1 MMASTADRFRSTLA
15 SPLPGV
21 SAEAWERFYRLLA
34 VQPDNAVSRSGGLGS
49 YDLRPRRLVEIG
61 IGCNLRS
68 IRTDRR
74 GARVYVC
81 DFVAPLTREK
91 FLSNPVTQ
99 YCALSRSM
107 VAYHRALAEGD
118 IARPEGLSLAGALAL
133 LHVGGRGG
141 LKAWPDNLFPKT
153 HALLERV
160 RGVF

>member
-1 MMASTADRFRSTLA
+1 MSAVIARFRSTLA

-21 SAEAWERFYRLLA
+21 SPEAWERFYRLLA
-34 VQPDNAVSRSGGLGS
+34 VQPDNAVSPSGGLGS

-68 IRTDRR
+68 VRTDRQ
-74 GARVYVC
+74 GGRVYAC
-81 DFVAPLTREK
+81 DFVAPLTQEK

-107 VAYHRALAEGD
+107 VAYHRALTEGE
-118 IARPEGLSLAGALAL
+118 IEKPEGLSLAGALAL

-153 HALLERV
+153 RTLVERA